1 MPNVTYS
8 GTQGIV
14 QSTGTGGFTVSGV
27 GVTLDSETIAFTADA
42 TISSTGTTA
51 CTSDDNGRVGTI
63 ASPTDVA
70 GAAGQTK
77 LVHKTSA
84 AGDGKVQLAD
94 ANGNL
99 TGMLLKQAGD
109 YAFLVWTGTAW
120 LPIASKIT
128 A

>member
-27 GVTLDSETIAFTADA
+27 GVTLDSETVAFTGNAA
-42 TISSTGTTA
+42 LSAVGTSAVTSNGAHTGTL
-51 CTSDDNGRVGTI
+51 
-63 ASPTDVA
+63 ASPTNVA

-77 LVHKTSA
+77 LVHKTTGPST
-84 AGDGKVQLAD
+84 VQLAD
-94 ANGNL
+94 ANGAL
-99 TGMLLKQAGD
+99 AGMLLNAAGD

-120 LPIASKIT
+120 LPVASKIT